1 MTFQPGRLP
10 SLLRVS
16 LGIKHRAFAG
26 VLLLSLLIL
35 AAYFE
40 SFAQIAGQ
48 WSDPDTRVSHG
59 WLALAAGLAVL
70 YVNLPRELGWS
81 AGAGRLAGMAGVL
94 LAGFAWLA
102 GMLLAVESLAQVA
115 ALAVLAFAMHA
126 VFGASIARE
135 SDRVMLVL
143 ACALPAFE
151 GLNDLFLRNSVTV
164 AAAAIRMLGLPIQ
177 FQGFFVVMPAGT
189 FEIEPL
195 CSGLQFFIAA
205 ATTAALLAAMRRE
218 SWMRTALLM
227 VGAGVIGLLA
237 NWLRVIT
244 VILAGYFSDMQ
255 NYLVHS
261 EHFTLGWS
269 LFVLGI
275 GGFVY
280 WIGRKPVPRSAL
292 VHEPA
297 PAAGRPDAGVWIAA
311 LLVLVAPAY
320 SMLGAARAV
329 MPQPPEFAAFSAP
342 AWIGPMSSW
351 APWTS
356 DAGSATRRIVA
367 DYASADGR
375 RVSVVVARYD
385 APERAP
391 ELALSVS
398 GFLPSAGWSAL
409 NREVLAMTSDGT
421 PITARRAV
429 LRDPQGRT
437 WVFLHWFQVGNRYYD
452 SALRARAA
460 WSLRQAAGSAP
471 PFVIL
476 IFASEC
482 SKDCV
487 AAGAAVGTLAGAASA
502 PLIAQMGD

>member
-1 MTFQPGRLP
+1 MTLQHGRIP
-10 SLLRVS
+10 SLAHVS
-16 LGIKHRAFAG
+16 HGIKHRAFAG

-48 WSDPDTRVSHG
+48 WTNPDTRVSHG

-70 YVNLPRELGWS
+70 YVNLPRELSWS
-81 AGAGRLAGMAGVL
+81 AGIGRLAGIAGVL
-94 LAGFAWLA
+94 FAGFAWVA

-115 ALAVLAFAMHA
+115 ALAVLALAMHA

-218 SWMRTALLM
+218 SWFRTALLM
-227 VGAGVIGLLA
+227 AGAGIIGLLA
-237 NWLRVIT
+237 NWLRVVT

-280 WIGRKPVPRSAL
+280 WIGRKPPPTWAHGTQPASGRARPRPGHAMAL
-292 VHEPA
+292 LCVFIA
-297 PAAGRPDAGVWIAA
+297 PAFMTFGTAGPSAA
-311 LLVLVAPAY
+311 QA
-320 SMLGAARAV
+320 
-329 MPQPPEFAAFSAP
+329 PEFAAFSARP
-342 AWIGPMSSW
+342 WSGPMSSW
-351 APWTS
+351 AAWTT
-356 DAGSATRRIVA
+356 DPGSATRRIVA
-367 DYASADGR
+367 DYATEDGR
-375 RVSVVVARYD
+375 RISVVVARYD
-385 APERAP
+385 PPEKAP
-391 ELALSVS
+391 ELPLSVK
-398 GFLPSAGWSAL
+398 GFLPSEEWVAL
-409 NREVLAMTSDGT
+409 SGETRAQISGT
-421 PITARRAV
+421 GRVDARHDI
-429 LRDPQGRT
+429 LRDAQGRT
-437 WVFLHWFQVGNRYYD
+437 WLFLHWFQVGERAYD
-452 SALRARAA
+452 SALPARID
-460 WSLRQAAGSAP
+460 WSMRHLAGSAP
-471 PFVIL
+471 PFLAL

-482 SKDCV
+482 SKDC
-487 AAGAAVGTLAGAASA
+487 AAASAAVSTLAGAASA
-502 PLIAQMGD
+502 SLIAQVGD

>member
-1 MTFQPGRLP
+1 MTLQLGRLP
-10 SLLRVS
+10 SLARLS
-16 LGIKHRAFAG
+16 HGIKHRAFAG

-35 AAYFE
+35 ATYFE

-48 WSDPDTRVSHG
+48 WTNPDTRVSHG
-59 WLALAAGLAVL
+59 WLALIAGLAVL
-70 YVNLPRELGWS
+70 YVNLPRGLSWS
-81 AGAGRLAGMAGVL
+81 AGMGRLAGMAGVL
-94 LAGFAWLA
+94 LAGFAWAA

-115 ALAVLAFAMHA
+115 ALLVLAFAMHA
-126 VFGASIARE
+126 VFGRSIARE
-135 SDRVMLVL
+135 TDRVMLVL

-151 GLNDLFLRNSVTV
+151 SLNDLFLRNSVTV
-164 AAAAIRMLGLPIQ
+164 AAAVIRMVGLPIQ

-218 SWMRTALLM
+218 SWFSTALLM
-227 VGAGVIGLLA
+227 VGAGIIGLLA

-280 WIGRKPVPRSAL
+280 WIGRKPLPRSAHD
-292 VHEPA
+292 HEPTSA
-297 PAAGRPDAGVWIAA
+297 PGGPGAGAWIATMLA
-311 LLVLVAPAY
+311 LLAPAY
-320 SMLGAARAV
+320 VAFGAARASL
-329 MPQPPEFAAFSAP
+329 PRPPEFAVFSAP
-342 AWIGPMSSW
+342 SWTGPMSSW

-367 DYASADGR
+367 DYASAGG
-375 RVSVVVARYD
+375 RVSVVIARYD
-385 APERAP
+385 PPEKAP
-391 ELALSVS
+391 ELALSVR
-398 GFLPSAGWSAL
+398 GFLPAEGWLAL
-409 NREVLAMTSDGT
+409 SREKLALTRGGT
-421 PITARRAV
+421 PVTARREI

-437 WVFLHWFQVGNRYYD
+437 WVFLHWFQVGNRAYD
-452 SALRARAA
+452 SALRARAD
-460 WSLRQAAGSAP
+460 WSLRQAVGTPP
-471 PFVIL
+471 PFVTL

-487 AAGAAVGTLAGAASA
+487 AASAAVSTLAGAASA
-502 PLIAQMGD
+502 PLMAQMGD